1 MYDIISKK
9 SNKESFFIRTMY
21 IYSFLETFGQRFLGL
36 FLSNFIVFTSLHLFI
51 FCKQENPLLSKI
63 RSMQQ
68 YLAKQMKKLFPFGW
82 PHCLK
87 EVEVAAL
94 AEQKRSELIKKL
106 VNDSF
111 K

>member
-1 MYDIISKK
+1 
-9 SNKESFFIRTMY
+9 
-21 IYSFLETFGQRFLGL
+21 
-36 FLSNFIVFTSLHLFI
+36 
-51 FCKQENPLLSKI
+51 
-63 RSMQQ
+63 MQQ

-87 EVEVAAL
+87 EVEVAL

>member
-1 MYDIISKK
+1 
-9 SNKESFFIRTMY
+9 
-21 IYSFLETFGQRFLGL
+21 
-36 FLSNFIVFTSLHLFI
+36 
-51 FCKQENPLLSKI
+51 
-63 RSMQQ
+63 MQQ